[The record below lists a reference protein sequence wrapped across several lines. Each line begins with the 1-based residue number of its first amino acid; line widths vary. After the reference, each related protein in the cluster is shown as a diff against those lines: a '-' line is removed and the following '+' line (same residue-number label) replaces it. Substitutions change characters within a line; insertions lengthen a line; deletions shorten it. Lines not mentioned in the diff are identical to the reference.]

1 MDRRPRERLAKHTG
15 RSNNPTAMQSLDAAL
30 AFAITMLILAMVV
43 TTLVETLH
51 RLFGLREKGL
61 AILLGNF
68 YDRILFSRS
77 GGVLREP
84 YDRRAFIEM
93 MTINRGPVGQAPMTR
108 ARAALNRHLN
118 VDAVSEDR
126 KFLNW
131 IWSGRRLG
139 SLSLTAFMERLGGSE
154 YGAQLVTQAG
164 AAGEKGIEWVL
175 KDVAQK
181 FDAFGAEASE
191 YFESRARLLSVI
203 VGFVLA
209 FAINVN
215 AIALFETFMKRP
227 DVRQAVI
234 ARGENVTKGYENLQK
249 QVDTL
254 NASAQATTSEDARA
268 SVQRAADEAAAA
280 VESLQSIGV
289 PIGWTTD
296 SIAEFRRSRA
306 LTLVGLVLGGL
317 LIGLGGPFWYKAVQT
332 LTGVRALSKRSDQA
346 ESGAATHTAA
356 ASAAPNQVPNTP
368 IDAFHAALG
377 ATLAA
382 GELSAHEEAVG

>member
-1 MDRRPRERLAKHTG
+1 MACHVRP
-15 RSNNPTAMQSLDAAL
+15 SQPQFPTMQALDAAL
-30 AFAITMLILAMVV
+30 AFAITMLVLAMVV

-77 GGVLREP
+77 GGVLRAGD
-84 YDRRAFIEM
+84 DRRAFIEM
-93 MTINRGPVGQAPMTR
+93 MTINRGPVGQAPMM
-108 ARAALNRHLN
+108 ARQRSLN
-118 VDAVSEDR
+118 VDAQSEDR

-131 IWSGRRLG
+131 IWGGRRLG

-154 YGAQLVTQAG
+154 YGAQLVTQAST
-164 AAGEKGIEWVL
+164 AGDKGIEWVL

-181 FDAFGAEASE
+181 FDAFGTEASE
-191 YFESRARLLSVI
+191 YFESRARLLSVV

-227 DVRQAVI
+227 DVTQAII
-234 ARGENVTKGYENLQK
+234 ARGENVTKSYENLQK
-249 QVDTL
+249 QAEAL
-254 NASAQATTSEDARA
+254 NTSAQAATTEEARA
-268 SVQRAADEAAAA
+268 SLQRAADQASAA
-280 VESLQSIGV
+280 VRDLQSAGV
-289 PIGWTTD
+289 PIGWNAQ
-296 SIAEFRRSRA
+296 SLAEFRQSQFMS
-306 LTLVGLVLGGL
+306 LLGLLLGGL

-332 LTGVRALSKRSDQA
+332 LTGVRAFSKKDTTAS
-346 ESGAATHTAA
+346 AADTTTV
-356 ASAAPNQVPNTP
+356 SVPAAPNQVPNTP

-377 ATLAA
+377 ATLAT
-382 GELSAHEEAVG
+382 GELRPPEEAVG

>member
-1 MDRRPRERLAKHTG
+1 
-15 RSNNPTAMQSLDAAL
+15 MQALDAAL
-30 AFAITMLILAMVV
+30 AFAITMLVLAMVV

-68 YDRILFSRS
+68 YDRVLFARA
-77 GGVLREP
+77 GDLARDADG
-84 YDRRAFIEM
+84 RRAFIDM
-93 MTINRGPVGQAPMTR
+93 MTVNRGPVGRAPMTAL
-108 ARAALNRHLN
+108 ARSLH
-118 VDAVSEDR
+118 VDAKSEDK

-154 YGAQLVTQAG
+154 YGAQLVTLASN
-164 AAGEKGIEWVL
+164 AGEKGIEWVL

-215 AIALFETFMKRP
+215 ALVLFETFMKRP
-227 DVRQAVI
+227 DVTQSVI
-234 ARGENVTKGYENLQK
+234 ARGQNATQSFENLQR
-249 QVDTL
+249 QVNTL
-254 NASAQATTSEDARA
+254 NASAQAATTEDARA
-268 SVQRAADEAAAA
+268 SIQKAADETAAA
-280 VESLQSIGV
+280 VDSLRSVGV
-289 PIGWTTD
+289 PIGWNAQSVAD
-296 SIAEFRRSRA
+296 FRQSTMTA
-306 LTLVGLVLGGL
+306 LLGLLLGGL
-317 LIGLGGPFWYKAVQT
+317 LIGLGAPFWYKAVQT
-332 LTGVRALSKRSDQA
+332 LTGVRSLARGKDKDSSDVTT
-346 ESGAATHTAA
+346 SHTTAA
-356 ASAAPNQVPNTP
+356 PAAPNQMPVTP

-377 ATLAA
+377 ATLAT
-382 GELSAHEEAVG
+382 GELRVPEEAVG

>member
-1 MDRRPRERLAKHTG
+1 
-15 RSNNPTAMQSLDAAL
+15 
-30 AFAITMLILAMVV
+30 MVV

-68 YDRILFSRS
+68 YDRVLFSRS
-77 GGVLREP
+77 GGVLRGAD
-84 YDRRAFIEM
+84 DRRAFIEM
-93 MTINRGPVGQAPMTR
+93 MTVNRGPVGKAPMT
-108 ARAALNRHLN
+108 ALDRSLS
-118 VDAVSEDR
+118 VDSTAEDR

-139 SLSLTAFMERLGGSE
+139 SLSLMAFMERLGGSE
-154 YGAQLVTQAG
+154 YGAQLVTQAST
-164 AAGEKGIEWVL
+164 AGEKGVEWVV

-191 YFESRARLLSVI
+191 YFESRARLLAVI

-227 DVRQAVI
+227 DVTKAII
-234 ARGENVTKGYENLQK
+234 ARGENVTKSYENLQK

-254 NASAQATTSEDARA
+254 SASAQTAPNEEARA
-268 SVQRAADEAAAA
+268 AIQKAADEAAAA
-280 VESLQSIGV
+280 VDSLQSVGV
-289 PIGWTTD
+289 PIGWNAQ
-296 SIAEFRRSRA
+296 SVAEFRTSRVMS
-306 LTLVGLVLGGL
+306 LLGLLLGGL

-332 LTGVRALSKRSDQA
+332 LTGVRAFTRRDKGTEPS
-346 ESGAATHTAA
+346 AATTRAMTAA
-356 ASAAPNQVPNTP
+356 PAAPAPNEVPNTP

-382 GELSAHEEAVG
+382 GELRPFEEAVG

>member
-1 MDRRPRERLAKHTG
+1 
-15 RSNNPTAMQSLDAAL
+15 
-30 AFAITMLILAMVV
+30 MLILAMVV

-68 YDRILFSRS
+68 YDRILLSRG
-77 GGVLREP
+77 GGVPRGVN
-84 YDRRAFIEM
+84 DRRAFIEM
-93 MTINRGPVGQAPMTR
+93 MTVNRGPVGKAPMT
-108 ARAALNRHLN
+108 ALNRTLN
-118 VDAVSEDR
+118 VDSTSEDR

-154 YGAQLVTQAG
+154 YGASLVAQAST
-164 AAGEKGIEWVL
+164 AGDKGIEWVL

-227 DVRQAVI
+227 DVTQAVI
-234 ARGENVTKGYENLQK
+234 ARGESATKSYENLQK
-249 QVDTL
+249 QVDAL
-254 NASAQATTSEDARA
+254 NASAQAASTDTARA
-268 SVQRAADEAAAA
+268 SVQKAADEAAAA
-280 VESLQSIGV
+280 VDSLQSVGV
-289 PIGWTTD
+289 PIGWDTQSVAD
-296 SIAEFRRSRA
+296 FRRS
-306 LTLVGLVLGGL
+306 TLMSLLGLLLGGL
-317 LIGLGGPFWYKAVQT
+317 LIGLGGPFWYKAVQA
-332 LTGVRALSKRSDQA
+332 LTGVRSFTRRDKGST
-346 ESGAATHTAA
+346 EPAA
-356 ASAAPNQVPNTP
+356 APAPAPAAPNQLPNTP

-377 ATLAA
+377 ATLTT
-382 GELSAHEEAVG
+382 GELRPFEEAVG

>member
-1 MDRRPRERLAKHTG
+1 
-15 RSNNPTAMQSLDAAL
+15 MQALDAGL

-77 GGVLREP
+77 GGVLRGA
-84 YDRRAFIEM
+84 DDARAHARRAFIEM
-93 MTINRGPVGQAPMTR
+93 MTINRGPVGKAPMT
-108 ARAALNRHLN
+108 ALNRHLSL
-118 VDAVSEDR
+118 DSTAEDR

-154 YGAQLVTQAG
+154 YGAQLVTQAST
-164 AAGEKGIEWVL
+164 AGEKGIEWVL

-227 DVRQAVI
+227 DVTQAVI
-234 ARGENVTKGYENLQK
+234 ARGESVTKSYENLQR
-249 QVDTL
+249 QVETL
-254 NASAQATTSEDARA
+254 NASAQAASTEEARA
-268 SVQRAADEAAAA
+268 SVQKAADEATAA
-280 VESLQSIGV
+280 VESLQSVGV
-289 PIGWTTD
+289 PIGWNTQSLAD
-296 SIAEFRRSRA
+296 FRRSRA
-306 LTLVGLVLGGL
+306 MSLLGLFLGGL
-317 LIGLGGPFWYKAVQT
+317 LVGLGGPFWYKAIQA
-332 LTGVRALSKRSDQA
+332 LTGVRAFTRRDKGST
-346 ESGAATHTAA
+346 ESSVATTTTPAA
-356 ASAAPNQVPNTP
+356 AAAPNQMPNTP

-382 GELSAHEEAVG
+382 GELRAFEEAVG

>member
-1 MDRRPRERLAKHTG
+1 
-15 RSNNPTAMQSLDAAL
+15 MQALDAAL

-68 YDRILFSRS
+68 YDRVLFARS
-77 GGVLREP
+77 GGVLRGAD
-84 YDRRAFIEM
+84 DRQVFIEM
-93 MTINRGPVGQAPMTR
+93 MTINRGPVGRAPMT
-108 ARAALNRHLN
+108 ALNRTLT
-118 VDAVSEDR
+118 VDSSAEDR

-139 SLSLTAFMERLGGSE
+139 SLSLVAFMERLGGSE
-154 YGAQLVTQAG
+154 YGAQLVTQAST
-164 AAGEKGIEWVL
+164 AGEKGVEWVV

-191 YFESRARLLSVI
+191 YFESRARLLAVI

-215 AIALFETFMKRP
+215 AIALFETFMRRP
-227 DVRQAVI
+227 DVTRAVI
-234 ARGENVTKGYENLQK
+234 ARGESVTKSYENLQK
-249 QVDTL
+249 QVDAL
-254 NASAQATTSEDARA
+254 NASAQAAPSEEARA
-268 SVQRAADEAAAA
+268 AVQKAADEASAA
-280 VESLQSIGV
+280 VDSLQSVGV
-289 PIGWTTD
+289 PIGWNAQSVAD
-296 SIAEFRRSRA
+296 FRTSRA
-306 LTLVGLVLGGL
+306 MSLLGLLLGGL

-332 LTGVRALSKRSDQA
+332 LTGVRAFTRRDKGST
-346 ESGAATHTAA
+346 EPNAATTPAMTAPTA
-356 ASAAPNQVPNTP
+356 PPAPNQVPNTP

-382 GELSAHEEAVG
+382 GELRPFEEAVG

>member
-1 MDRRPRERLAKHTG
+1 MTIP
-15 RSNNPTAMQSLDAAL
+15 AMQALDAAL

-68 YDRILFSRS
+68 YDRVLFSRS
-77 GGVLREP
+77 GGVLRGTD
-84 YDRRAFIEM
+84 DRRAFIEM
-93 MTINRGPVGQAPMTR
+93 MTINRGPVGKAPITR
-108 ARAALNRHLN
+108 QDRSLN
-118 VDAVSEDR
+118 VDSTTEDR

-139 SLSLTAFMERLGGSE
+139 SLGLMAFMERLGGSD
-154 YGAQLVTQAG
+154 YGAQLVTQASN
-164 AAGEKGIEWVL
+164 AGEKGIEWVL

-191 YFESRARLLSVI
+191 YFEARARLLSVI

-209 FAINVN
+209 LEINVK
-215 AIALFETFMKRP
+215 AIAVFETFVKRP
-227 DVRQAVI
+227 DVTRAVI
-234 ARGENVTKGYENLQK
+234 ARGESVTKSYENLQK
-249 QVDTL
+249 QVDVL
-254 NASAQATTSEDARA
+254 NASPQDSPNDAARA

-280 VESLQSIGV
+280 VDSLQSVGV
-289 PIGWTTD
+289 PIGWNTQ
-296 SIAEFRRSRA
+296 SLAEFRRSSA
-306 LTLVGLVLGGL
+306 MSLLGLLLGGL

-332 LTGVRALSKRSDQA
+332 LTGVRAFSRRDQGSRTDQSASDTP
-346 ESGAATHTAA
+346 STITVATPAP
-356 ASAAPNQVPNTP
+356 AAPNQLPATP

-377 ATLAA
+377 ATLAS
-382 GELSAHEEAVG
+382 GELRPFEEAVG

>member
-1 MDRRPRERLAKHTG
+1 
-15 RSNNPTAMQSLDAAL
+15 MQALDAAL

-68 YDRILFSRS
+68 YDRILSSR
-77 GGVLREP
+77 GGSVLQGADEARARA
-84 YDRRAFIEM
+84 RRAFIEM
-93 MTINRGPVGQAPMTR
+93 MTVNRGPVGKAPMT
-108 ARAALNRHLN
+108 ALNRSLN
-118 VDAVSEDR
+118 VDSAAEDR

-154 YGAQLVTQAG
+154 WGAQLVTQAG
-164 AAGEKGIEWVL
+164 TAGEKGIEWVL

-215 AIALFETFMKRP
+215 ALALFETFMKRP
-227 DVRQAVI
+227 DVTQAVI
-234 ARGENVTKGYENLQK
+234 ARGESATKSYENLQK

-254 NASAQATTSEDARA
+254 NASAQAASTDEARA
-268 SVQRAADEAAAA
+268 AVQRAADEAAAA
-280 VESLQSIGV
+280 VDSLQSVGV
-289 PIGWTTD
+289 PIGWNTQSVAD
-296 SIAEFRRSRA
+296 FRRSTPMS
-306 LTLVGLVLGGL
+306 LLGLLLGGL

-332 LTGVRALSKRSDQA
+332 LTGVRSFTRRDKGST
-346 ESGAATHTAA
+346 EPATTTTAPA
-356 ASAAPNQVPNTP
+356 PAAPNQMPNTP

-377 ATLAA
+377 ATLAT
-382 GELSAHEEAVG
+382 GELRPFEEAVG

>member
-1 MDRRPRERLAKHTG
+1 
-15 RSNNPTAMQSLDAAL
+15 MQALDAAL

-51 RLFGLREKGL
+51 RLVGLREKGL

-68 YDRILFSRS
+68 YDRVLFSRS
-77 GGVLREP
+77 GGVLRGTD
-84 YDRRAFIEM
+84 DRRAFIEM
-93 MTINRGPVGQAPMTR
+93 MTINRGPVGKAPITGR
-108 ARAALNRHLN
+108 PRSLSA
-118 VDAVSEDR
+118 DSTSEDR

-139 SLSLTAFMERLGGSE
+139 SLSLMAFMERLGGSE
-154 YGAQLVTQAG
+154 YGAELVTQASN
-164 AAGEKGIEWVL
+164 AGEKGIEWVL

-191 YFESRARLLSVI
+191 YFEARARLLSVI

-227 DVRQAVI
+227 DVTQAVI
-234 ARGENVTKGYENLQK
+234 ARGESVTKSYENLQK
-249 QVDTL
+249 QVDAL
-254 NASAQATTSEDARA
+254 NASAQASSNEAARA

-280 VESLQSIGV
+280 VESLQSVGV
-289 PIGWTTD
+289 PIGWNTQSVAD
-296 SIAEFRRSRA
+296 FRRTRLMS
-306 LTLVGLVLGGL
+306 LLGLLLGGL

-332 LTGVRALSKRSDQA
+332 LTGVRAFSRRDQGA
-346 ESGAATHTAA
+346 PDTQSTATAATPAP
-356 ASAAPNQVPNTP
+356 SAPNQVPSTP

-382 GELSAHEEAVG
+382 GELRPFEEAVG

>member
-1 MDRRPRERLAKHTG
+1 MTIP
-15 RSNNPTAMQSLDAAL
+15 AMQALDAAL

-68 YDRILFSRS
+68 YDRVLFSRS
-77 GGVLREP
+77 GGVLRGTD
-84 YDRRAFIEM
+84 DRRAFIEM
-93 MTINRGPVGQAPMTR
+93 MTINRGPVGKAPMTASNR
-108 ARAALNRHLN
+108 SLNL
-118 VDAVSEDR
+118 DSIAEDR

-154 YGAQLVTQAG
+154 YGAQLVTQAS

-175 KDVAQK
+175 KDVTQK

-227 DVRQAVI
+227 DVTQAVI
-234 ARGENVTKGYENLQK
+234 ARGESVTKSYENLQK
-249 QVDTL
+249 QVDAL
-254 NASAQATTSEDARA
+254 NASAQASPNAEARA

-280 VESLQSIGV
+280 VEGLQSVGV
-289 PIGWTTD
+289 PIGWNTQSVVD
-296 SIAEFRRSRA
+296 FRRSWTMS
-306 LTLVGLVLGGL
+306 LLGLLLGGL

-332 LTGVRALSKRSDQA
+332 LTGARAFSRRDQ
-346 ESGAATHTAA
+346 GATDAQSTVTTATPAP
-356 ASAAPNQVPNTP
+356 SAPNQVPSTP

-382 GELSAHEEAVG
+382 GELRPFEEAVG

>member
-1 MDRRPRERLAKHTG
+1 
-15 RSNNPTAMQSLDAAL
+15 MQALDAGL

-77 GGVLREP
+77 GGVLRGAD
-84 YDRRAFIEM
+84 DRRAFIEM
-93 MTINRGPVGQAPMTR
+93 MTINRGPVGKAPMS
-108 ARAALNRHLN
+108 ALNRHLS
-118 VDAVSEDR
+118 VDAASEDR

-154 YGAQLVTQAG
+154 YGAQLVTQAST
-164 AAGEKGIEWVL
+164 AGEKGIEWVL

-227 DVRQAVI
+227 DIREAVI
-234 ARGENVTKGYENLQK
+234 ARGENVTKSYENLQK
-249 QVDTL
+249 QADAL
-254 NASAQATTSEDARA
+254 NTSAQAATTEEARA
-268 SVQRAADEAAAA
+268 SIQRAADQASAA
-280 VESLQSIGV
+280 VRDLQSAGV
-289 PIGWTTD
+289 PIGWNTQ
-296 SIAEFRRSRA
+296 SVANFRRST
-306 LTLVGLVLGGL
+306 LLSLVGLLLGGL

-332 LTGVRALSKRSDQA
+332 LTGVRAYSTRKDGA
-346 ESGAATHTAA
+346 ESAATTTAVAAA

-377 ATLAA
+377 ATLTA
-382 GELSAHEEAVG
+382 GELRPHEEAVG

>member
-1 MDRRPRERLAKHTG
+1 
-15 RSNNPTAMQSLDAAL
+15 MQALDAAL

-68 YDRILFSRS
+68 YDRILFARS
-77 GGVLREP
+77 GAILRGLD
-84 YDRRAFIEM
+84 DRRAFIEM
-93 MTINRGPVGQAPMTR
+93 MTINRGPVGKAPMT
-108 ARAALNRHLN
+108 ASNRSLT
-118 VDAVSEDR
+118 VDSTSEDR

-139 SLSLTAFMERLGGSE
+139 TLSLTAFMERLGGSD
-154 YGAQLVTQAG
+154 YGAQLVTQAS

-227 DVRQAVI
+227 DVTQAVI
-234 ARGENVTKGYENLQK
+234 ARGEGVTKSYENLQK

-254 NASAQATTSEDARA
+254 NASAQAAPTEEARA
-268 SVQRAADEAAAA
+268 SVQRAADEASAA
-280 VESLQSIGV
+280 VESLRTAGV
-289 PIGWTTD
+289 PIGWNTQSVAD
-296 SIAEFRRSRA
+296 FRRS
-306 LTLVGLVLGGL
+306 TLMSLLGLLLGGL
-317 LIGLGGPFWYKAVQT
+317 LIGLGGPFWYKAVQS
-332 LTGVRALSKRSDQA
+332 LTGVRAFARRDKGST
-346 ESGAATHTAA
+346 ESSAITPPTMAA
-356 ASAAPNQVPNTP
+356 APPAPNQVPNTP

-382 GELSAHEEAVG
+382 GELRPFEEAVG

>member
-1 MDRRPRERLAKHTG
+1 
-15 RSNNPTAMQSLDAAL
+15 MQALDAGL

-51 RLFGLREKGL
+51 RLFRLREKGL

-77 GGVLREP
+77 GGVLRGAD
-84 YDRRAFIEM
+84 DRRAFIEM
-93 MTINRGPVGQAPMTR
+93 MTINRGPVGKAPMT
-108 ARAALNRHLN
+108 ALNRHLSL
-118 VDAVSEDR
+118 DSTSEDR

-154 YGAQLVTQAG
+154 YGAQLVTQAST
-164 AAGEKGIEWVL
+164 AGEKGVEWVL

-215 AIALFETFMKRP
+215 AVALFETFMKRP
-227 DVRQAVI
+227 DVAQAVI
-234 ARGENVTKGYENLQK
+234 ARGESVTKSYENLQK
-249 QVDTL
+249 QVETL
-254 NASAQATTSEDARA
+254 NASAPAASTEEARA
-268 SVQRAADEAAAA
+268 SVQKAADEAAAA
-280 VESLQSIGV
+280 VESLQSVGV
-289 PIGWTTD
+289 PIGWNTQSLAD
-296 SIAEFRRSRA
+296 FRRSRA
-306 LTLVGLVLGGL
+306 MSLLGLFLGGL
-317 LIGLGGPFWYKAVQT
+317 LVGLGGPFWYKAVQA
-332 LTGVRALSKRSDQA
+332 LTGVRAFTRRDKGST
-346 ESGAATHTAA
+346 ESSVAATTTPAA
-356 ASAAPNQVPNTP
+356 AAAPNQMPNTP

-382 GELSAHEEAVG
+382 GELRPSEEAVG

>member
-1 MDRRPRERLAKHTG
+1 
-15 RSNNPTAMQSLDAAL
+15 MQALDAAL

-61 AILLGNF
+61 AMLLGDF
-68 YDRILFSRS
+68 YDRVLFSRS
-77 GGVLREP
+77 GGVLRGAD
-84 YDRRAFIEM
+84 DRRAFIDM
-93 MTINRGPVGQAPMTR
+93 MTINRGPVGQAPMT
-108 ARAALNRHLN
+108 ARNRSLA
-118 VDAVSEDR
+118 VDSKSEDR

-139 SLSLTAFMERLGGSE
+139 SLSLMTFMERLGGSE
-154 YGAQLVTQAG
+154 YGAQLVTQAST
-164 AAGEKGIEWVL
+164 AGEKGVEWVV

-215 AIALFETFMKRP
+215 AIALFETFMRRP
-227 DVRQAVI
+227 DVTAAVI
-234 ARGENVTKGYENLQK
+234 ARGENVTKSYENLQK
-249 QVDTL
+249 QADTL
-254 NASAQATTSEDARA
+254 NASAQTAQNEETRA
-268 SVQRAADEAAAA
+268 AIQRAADQASAA
-280 VESLQSIGV
+280 VNSLQSVGV
-289 PIGWTTD
+289 PIGWNAQ
-296 SIAEFRRSRA
+296 SLANFRTSRA
-306 LTLVGLVLGGL
+306 TTVLGLFLGGL
-317 LIGLGGPFWYKAVQT
+317 LIGLGGPFWYKAVQS
-332 LTGVRALSKRSDQA
+332 LTGIRAFARRDKGTSEPSHVI
-346 ESGAATHTAA
+346 STATPATP
-356 ASAAPNQVPNTP
+356 SAPNQMPNTP

-382 GELSAHEEAVG
+382 GEFRPFEEAVG

>member
-1 MDRRPRERLAKHTG
+1 
-15 RSNNPTAMQSLDAAL
+15 MQALDAGL
-30 AFAITMLILAMVV
+30 AFAITMLILTTVV

-68 YDRILFSRS
+68 YDRILWSRS
-77 GGVLREP
+77 GGALRGAD
-84 YDRRAFIEM
+84 DRRRFIEM
-93 MTINRGPVGQAPMTR
+93 MTINRGPVGKAPMT
-108 ARAALNRHLN
+108 ALNRHLN
-118 VDAVSEDR
+118 VDAQSEDR

-139 SLSLTAFMERLGGSE
+139 SLGLTAFMERLGGGE

-164 AAGEKGIEWVL
+164 IAGDKGVEWVL

-181 FDAFGAEASE
+181 FDAFGHEASE

-215 AIALFETFMKRP
+215 AIALFETLMKRP
-227 DVRQAVI
+227 DVTQAVI
-234 ARGENVTKGYENLQK
+234 ARGESVTKSYENLQK
-249 QVDTL
+249 QADAL
-254 NASAQATTSEDARA
+254 NTSAQAAPTEEARA
-268 SVQRAADEAAAA
+268 SIQRAADQASAA
-280 VESLQSIGV
+280 VRDLQSAGV
-289 PIGWTTD
+289 PIGWNAQ
-296 SIAEFRRSRA
+296 SVAEFRQSQ
-306 LTLVGLVLGGL
+306 LMSLLGLLLGGL

-332 LTGVRALSKRSDQA
+332 LTGVRAFSKRTDSA
-346 ESGAATHTAA
+346 ESGAATTAA
-356 ASAAPNQVPNTP
+356 AAAAAAPNQVPNTP

-382 GELSAHEEAVG
+382 GELKPHEEAVG

>member
-1 MDRRPRERLAKHTG
+1 
-15 RSNNPTAMQSLDAAL
+15 MQALDAAL

-68 YDRILFSRS
+68 YDRILASRS
-77 GGVLREP
+77 GGLLRGAG
-84 YDRRAFIEM
+84 DARADARRAFIEM
-93 MTINRGPVGQAPMTR
+93 MTINRGPVGQAPMT
-108 ARAALNRHLN
+108 ALNRSLV
-118 VDAVSEDR
+118 VDASSEDR

-139 SLSLTAFMERLGGSE
+139 SLTLTAFMERLGGSE
-154 YGAQLVTQAG
+154 YGAQLVTQAST
-164 AAGEKGIEWVL
+164 AGEKGIEWVL

-215 AIALFETFMKRP
+215 ALALFETFMKRP
-227 DVRQAVI
+227 DVTQSVI
-234 ARGENVTKGYENLQK
+234 ARGESATKSYETLQQ
-249 QVDTL
+249 QVNTL
-254 NASAQATTSEDARA
+254 KASAKETTSEEARA
-268 SVQRAADEAAAA
+268 TVQKAADEAAAA
-280 VESLQSIGV
+280 VESLQSVGV
-289 PIGWTTD
+289 PIGWNTESVAD
-296 SIAEFRRSRA
+296 LRRSPMMSV
-306 LTLVGLVLGGL
+306 LGLFLGGL

-332 LTGVRALSKRSDQA
+332 LTGVRSFTRRDKGSADA
-346 ESGAATHTAA
+346 GATATTTTAA
-356 ASAAPNQVPNTP
+356 AAAAAAAPNQMPNTP

-382 GELSAHEEAVG
+382 GELRPFEEAVG

>member
-1 MDRRPRERLAKHTG
+1 
-15 RSNNPTAMQSLDAAL
+15 MQALDAAL

-68 YDRILFSRS
+68 YDRVLFSRS
-77 GGVLREP
+77 GGVLRGTD
-84 YDRRAFIEM
+84 DRRAFIEM
-93 MTINRGPVGQAPMTR
+93 MTINRGPVGKAPITGQDR
-108 ARAALNRHLN
+108 SLN
-118 VDAVSEDR
+118 VDSIAEDR

-139 SLSLTAFMERLGGSE
+139 SLSLMAFMERLGGSD
-154 YGAQLVTQAG
+154 YGAQLVTQASN
-164 AAGEKGIEWVL
+164 AGEKGIEWVL

-191 YFESRARLLSVI
+191 YFEARARLLAVI

-227 DVRQAVI
+227 DVTRAVI
-234 ARGENVTKGYENLQK
+234 ARVESVTKSYENLQK
-249 QVDTL
+249 HVDVL
-254 NASAQATTSEDARA
+254 NESAQDAPNDAARA

-280 VESLQSIGV
+280 VDSLQSVGV
-289 PIGWTTD
+289 PIGWNTQ
-296 SIAEFRRSRA
+296 SVAEFRRSSA
-306 LTLVGLVLGGL
+306 MSLLGLLLGGL

-332 LTGVRALSKRSDQA
+332 LTGVRAFSRRDQG
-346 ESGAATHTAA
+346 SRGDQGTTDTPSTAATATPPT
-356 ASAAPNQVPNTP
+356 SAPNQVPNTP

-382 GELSAHEEAVG
+382 GELRPFEEAVG

>member
-1 MDRRPRERLAKHTG
+1 
-15 RSNNPTAMQSLDAAL
+15 MQALDAGL

-77 GGVLREP
+77 GGVLRGA
-84 YDRRAFIEM
+84 DDARARARRAFIEM
-93 MTINRGPVGQAPMTR
+93 MTINRGPVGKAPMT
-108 ARAALNRHLN
+108 ALNRHLSL
-118 VDAVSEDR
+118 DATSEDR

-154 YGAQLVTQAG
+154 YGAQLVTQAST
-164 AAGEKGIEWVL
+164 AGDKGIEWVL

-227 DVRQAVI
+227 DITQAVI
-234 ARGENVTKGYENLQK
+234 ARGESVTKSYENLQK

-254 NASAQATTSEDARA
+254 NASAQAATTEEARA
-268 SVQRAADEAAAA
+268 SVQRAADEATAA
-280 VESLQSIGV
+280 VESLQSVGV
-289 PIGWTTD
+289 PIGWNTQSVAD
-296 SIAEFRRSRA
+296 FRRSTTAVSPRPAPGRSADRTRRTVLVQGRA
-306 LTLVGLVLGGL
+306 DAHRRSRVSTTQGRR
-317 LIGLGGPFWYKAVQT
+317 
-332 LTGVRALSKRSDQA
+332 GVS
-346 ESGAATHTAA
+346 AATTTAA
-356 ASAAPNQVPNTP
+356 PRRRPPHQIRCRTRRSTRFTP
-368 IDAFHAALG
+368 RW
-377 ATLAA
+377 
-382 GELSAHEEAVG
+382 EPRWQPES

>member
-1 MDRRPRERLAKHTG
+1 
-15 RSNNPTAMQSLDAAL
+15 MQALDAAL

-77 GGVLREP
+77 GGVLRGADEARERA
-84 YDRRAFIEM
+84 RRAFIEM
-93 MTINRGPVGQAPMTR
+93 MTINRGPVGQAPMT
-108 ARAALNRHLN
+108 ALNRHLSL
-118 VDAVSEDR
+118 DSTSEDR

-154 YGAQLVTQAG
+154 YGAQLVTQAST
-164 AAGEKGIEWVL
+164 AGDKGIEWVL

-227 DVRQAVI
+227 DVTQAVI
-234 ARGENVTKGYENLQK
+234 ARGESVTKSYENLQK

-254 NASAQATTSEDARA
+254 NASAQATTSDEARA
-268 SVQRAADEAAAA
+268 NVQRAADEAAAA
-280 VESLQSIGV
+280 VESLQSVGV
-289 PIGWTTD
+289 PIGWNTQSVAD
-296 SIAEFRRSRA
+296 FRRSR
-306 LTLVGLVLGGL
+306 TLSLLGLFLGGL

-332 LTGVRALSKRSDQA
+332 LTGARSYAKRKDSA
-346 ESGAATHTAA
+346 ESGAATTTTA

-382 GELSAHEEAVG
+382 GELRGFEEAVG